1 MGVESL
7 LFLRLRDNYLKNN
20 FKNNKQEKKENIQN
34 IQETFSPKTKRIM
47 KRNLSIENFMK
58 FSWSW
63 TL

>member
-20 FKNNKQEKKENIQN
+20 ITNNKQEKKN

>member
-20 FKNNKQEKKENIQN
+20 ITNNKQEKREKKN

>member
-20 FKNNKQEKKENIQN
+20 FTKNKQEKKENIQN

>member
-20 FKNNKQEKKENIQN
+20 ITNNKQEKKENIQN

>member
-34 IQETFSPKTKRIM
+34 IQETFSPKTKKMM

>member
-20 FKNNKQEKKENIQN
+20 LTNNKQEKKEKKN

>member
-20 FKNNKQEKKENIQN
+20 LTNNKQEKKENIQN